1 MTEAFMELIC
11 SLNFPSIRA
20 GFRPLLHDLI
30 ELRVAREIG
39 TQGGLIEY
47 SLSGRKGGGQRFAA
61 KSLRV
66 CSSAKTQSL
75 YRVLLARSK
84 SVK

>member
-20 GFRPLLHDLI
+20 GFRPLHDLI

-47 SLSGRKGGGQRFAA
+47 SLSGREGGGQRFAA
-61 KSLRV
+61 KSLRA
-66 CSSAKTQSL
+66 CSSTKAQSL
-75 YRVLLARSK
+75 YRVLLTRSK